1 MHILEQ
7 LGVALGLATL
17 AGVNLY
23 LTVLITGLAVR
34 FDLLNLASQYQ
45 QFDVLG
51 HPVVLAVSGVLFCME
66 FFADKIPWVDSMWDS
81 VHTFIRPVGGVL
93 LGLTALGDMPIY
105 LQVVAA
111 LVAGGAALTTHGAKA
126 GTRLLVNHSPEPVTN
141 ATLSVT
147 EDVAVVGGTALALL
161 HPVIGLVVFATVLIV
176 IWMVFPRLWRGIRAT
191 WWLMW
196 NKLKMPGKRQ
206 PLTEPVELQR
216 WTGEELRDLLKV
228 QAGLEES
235 ELLSTAR
242 CLSGKS
248 RGVRGLSA
256 NLDGVLILTTRQD
269 KLYFAASKGL
279 SDRVFRLSLTGSSV
293 LVESRFLSENL
304 ILHTRNVRAVFRF
317 PRGQSAI
324 VETLALRLNEMIA
337 VSRAAEPE
345 PFQDP
350 EPVVLQAA
358 PLPSFLREESAKP
371 AAQPARAEH
380 EGELKPSIMPMP
392 AIG

>member
-23 LTVLITGLAVR
+23 LTVLVTGLAVR
-34 FDLLNLASQYQ
+34 FDFLNLAAQYQ
-45 QFDVLG
+45 QLEVLG
-51 HPVVLAVSGVLFCME
+51 HPVVVAVAGVLFCME

-81 VHTFIRPVGGVL
+81 VHTFIRPVGGVI
-93 LGLTALGDMPIY
+93 LGLTALGDMPVY
-105 LQVVAA
+105 VQVVAA

-126 GTRLLVNHSPEPVTN
+126 GTRLLVNHSPEPITN

-161 HPVIGLVVFATVLIV
+161 HPVIGLVVFATVLLV
-176 IWMVFPRLWRGIRAT
+176 IWMIFPRLWRGIRAT

-206 PLTEPVELQR
+206 PLTEPAELQQ
-216 WTGEELRDLLKV
+216 WTGEDLRGLLKS
-228 QAGLEES
+228 QAGVDGS
-235 ELLSTAR
+235 EVLSTVH

-248 RGVRGLSA
+248 RGIRGLSP
-256 NLDGVLILTTRQD
+256 NLDGLLILTTRQD
-269 KLYFAASKGL
+269 KLFFAASKGL
-279 SDRVFRLSLTGSSV
+279 SDRVFRLSLPGSTV
-293 LVESRFLSENL
+293 LVESKFLSENL
-304 ILHTRNVRAVFRF
+304 ILHTRNLRAVFRF

-324 VETLALRLNEMIA
+324 VETLALRLNEMLA
-337 VSRAAEPE
+337 ASRAAEPE
-345 PFQDP
+345 PVQEM
-350 EPVVLQAA
+350 EPITE
-358 PLPSFLREESAKP
+358 EESSLRFVQEVTSAP
-371 AAQPARAEH
+371 ASQPARTEDD
-380 EGELKPSIMPMP
+380 GSLKPAIMPMP

>member
-23 LTVLITGLAVR
+23 LTVLVTGLAVR
-34 FDLLNLASQYQ
+34 FDFLNLAAQYQ
-45 QFDVLG
+45 QLEVLG
-51 HPVVLAVSGVLFCME
+51 HPVVVAVAGVLFCME

-81 VHTFIRPVGGVL
+81 VHTFIRPVGGVI
-93 LGLTALGDMPIY
+93 LGLTALGDMPVY
-105 LQVVAA
+105 VQVVAA

-126 GTRLLVNHSPEPVTN
+126 GTRLLVNHSPEPITN

-161 HPVIGLVVFATVLIV
+161 HPVIGLVVFATVLLV
-176 IWMVFPRLWRGIRAT
+176 IWMIFPRLWRGIRAT

-206 PLTEPVELQR
+206 PLTEPAELQQ
-216 WTGEELRDLLKV
+216 WTGEDLRGLLKS
-228 QAGLEES
+228 QAGVDGS
-235 ELLSTAR
+235 EVLSTVR

-248 RGVRGLSA
+248 RGIRGLA
-256 NLDGVLILTTRQD
+256 PNLDGLLILTTRQD
-269 KLYFAASKGL
+269 KLFFAASKGL
-279 SDRVFRLSLTGSSV
+279 SDRVFRLSLPGSTV
-293 LVESRFLSENL
+293 LVESKFLSENL
-304 ILHTRNVRAVFRF
+304 ILHTRNLRAVFRF

-324 VETLALRLNEMIA
+324 VETLALRLNEMLA
-337 VSRAAEPE
+337 ASRAAEPE
-345 PFQDP
+345 PMQ
-350 EPVVLQAA
+350 EMETITE
-358 PLPSFLREESAKP
+358 EESSLRFVQEVTSAP
-371 AAQPARAEH
+371 ASQPARTED
-380 EGELKPSIMPMP
+380 EGSLKPAIMPMP